1 MDIAYDHIQ
10 ENAFNKDEAPSKNDA
25 DASEKNEK
33 QQQAQ
38 ASLNSDIQ
46 EAYKAISSSA
56 WGAKIGGFLG
66 TVVKQSET
74 VYQTAQKE
82 LTAASTEATRGFSD
96 LRETLINRTRAIS
109 LSSPNAQPDSEGD
122 STTPT
127 ADAGRS
133 IDKAATINEEEE
145 EDLLSRLKKEAAKRL
160 KDIQRA
166 EDAADAALLQ
176 FGSNVR
182 DFLKDAITVA
192 PPTDADT
199 AAQSTSRGVE
209 GAANSQGA
217 TSTVL
222 FESKD
227 AQGKRV
233 IHSTRF
239 DAQLHV
245 LHTNPNTLLK
255 APEQSE
261 QFTEWEKEFDVEA
274 KTDDIAADL
283 EEYAE
288 LRTTMEKI
296 VPEKV
301 SYAQFW
307 CRYYFLRHS
316 IETAENRRKELL
328 KAAAASNEVDAW
340 DDDSEDDESSS
351 DEDSESN
358 SDDGDDDGKDSKAD
372 LSKKGAHI
380 KRPVSAGS
388 SRTIQP
394 PKSKTTATTTAAAGS
409 STPTT
414 SATKTAEGRKS
425 NEGDSDTSYDVVGA
439 ASGVPSHAP
448 SKAASKH
455 DNESSDD
462 DESSEEEDWE

>member
-10 ENAFNKDEAPSKNDA
+10 EDVFNKDEPADKNDA
-25 DASEKNEK
+25 TNTEKNEK

-56 WGAKIGGFLG
+56 WGAKIGGFFG
-66 TVVKQSET
+66 TVVKQSEN

-96 LRETLINRTRAIS
+96 LRETLISRTRGMS
-109 LSSPNAQPDSEGD
+109 LSTPAAQGSSAAGGS
-122 STTPT
+122 ST
-127 ADAGRS
+127 DATSRS
-133 IDKAATINEEEE
+133 ADKAVDSSAQDEEE

-192 PPTDADT
+192 PP
-199 AAQSTSRGVE
+199 AA
-209 GAANSQGA
+209 GAAGGHAGASADSQDNA
-217 TSTVL
+217 ASTVL

-239 DAQLHV
+239 EAQLHV

-255 APEQSE
+255 APEQSS
-261 QFTEWEKEFDVEA
+261 QFAEWEKEFNAEA
-274 KTDDIAADL
+274 KTDEIAADL
-283 EEYAE
+283 DEYAE

-328 KAAAASNEVDAW
+328 KAAAANSEVDTW
-340 DDDSEDDESSS
+340 DDDSEDDASSS
-351 DEDSESN
+351 EEESDSN
-358 SDDGDDDGKDSKAD
+358 SEDENKAD
-372 LSKKGAHI
+372 LSKKAAQI
-380 KRPVSAGS
+380 KRPASAGS

-394 PKSKTTATTTAAAGS
+394 PKTKTKTPAAAAATTK
-409 STPTT
+409 P
-414 SATKTAEGRKS
+414 AEGRKS

-439 ASGVPSHAP
+439 ASGAPSHAP
-448 SKAASKH
+448 SKAPSKA
-455 DNESSDD
+455 DRDSSDED
-462 DESSEEEDWE
+462 DSSDEEDWE